1 MFLDCSLMKQL
12 KKGNHMNNDT
22 LLLRLGG
29 VIGILQD
36 GDKTP
41 EAIKAINS
49 IMAEVEED
57 EANKS

>member
-1 MFLDCSLMKQL
+1 
-12 KKGNHMNNDT
+12 MNNDT